1 MKRRD
6 FIALVG
12 TVAIGWALPA
22 RAEPP
27 PKTYRLGY
35 LGAARFPNLIEALQ
49 TVLRE
54 LGYVE
59 GKNDLV
65 ETSSKRWASLL
76 RSSQRSVPTRSSRL
90 QRLRL

>member
-27 PKTYRLGY
+27 RKTYRLGY
-35 LGAARFPNLIEALQ
+35 LGTARFPNLIEALQ
-49 TVLRE
+49 TGLRE
-54 LGYVE
+54 LGYVDGMNLPLSERRPGRRNGARREQRNFQRE
-59 GKNDLV
+59 GK
-65 ETSSKRWASLL
+65 LL
-76 RSSQRSVPTRSSRL
+76 MT
-90 QRLRL
+90 